1 MAVFIPLGGGSGGGG
16 SPTGPAGGDLG
27 VNNYPSPEVVGLRGR
42 PIGTAAP
49 SAGEALVW
57 NGSQWAPAI
66 VAGGGVPG
74 TVPAIGGPYAGIP
87 AGSPVA
93 VKGGVLVRADAGDQT
108 KMPAIG
114 VYDGTGTNL
123 VRFAGAG
130 VYYSGLAV
138 DADLYVAV
146 GGGLT
151 STPPSS
157 SGYVTQ
163 YIGRVVSATSLSLS
177 LSDAVK
183 NS

>member
-1 MAVFIPLGGGSGGGG
+1 MAVFIPLGGAGGGGG
-16 SPTGPAGGDLG
+16 SPTGPAGGDLSG
-27 VNNYPSPEVVGLRGR
+27 NYPSPTVSKIQGRG
-42 PIGTAAP
+42 ISSSAP
-49 SAGEALVW
+49 TAGEALVW
-57 NGSQWAPAI
+57 DGSQWAPAV

-93 VKGGVLVRADAGDQT
+93 VKGGVLVRADAGDST

-114 VYDGTGTNL
+114 VYDGNGTNL

-130 VYYSGLAV
+130 VYYSGLSV

-157 SGYVTQ
+157 SGFVTQ
-163 YIGRVVSATSLSLS
+163 YVGRAINSTSVEISFG
-177 LSDAVK
+177 DAVK

>member
-16 SPTGPAGGDLG
+16 SPTGPAGGDLSG
-27 VNNYPSPEVVGLRGR
+27 NYPSPTVAKLQQRSVSS
-42 PIGTAAP
+42 TAP

-57 NGSQWAPAI
+57 DGAQWAPAV

-93 VKGGVLVRADAGDQT
+93 VKGGVLVKADAGDQT

-138 DADLYVAV
+138 DDDLYVAV

-163 YIGRVVSATSLSLS
+163 YVGRVVSATSLSLS

>member
-16 SPTGPAGGDLG
+16 SPTGPAGGDLSG
-27 VNNYPSPEVVGLRGR
+27 SYPSPTVAKLQQR
-42 PIGTAAP
+42 PVASTAP

-57 NGSQWAPAI
+57 NGTQWAPA
-66 VAGGGVPG
+66 VVSGGGVPG

-163 YIGRVVSATSLSLS
+163 YVGRAINSTSLSLS